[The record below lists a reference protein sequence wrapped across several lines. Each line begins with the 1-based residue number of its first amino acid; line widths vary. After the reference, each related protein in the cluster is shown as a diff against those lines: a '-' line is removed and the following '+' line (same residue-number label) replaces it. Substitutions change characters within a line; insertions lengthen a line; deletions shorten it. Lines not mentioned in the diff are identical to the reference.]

1 MRKPINDGVTPPLEM
16 KFKIQDICGFS
27 SYMHNNVLLNGAIG
41 ESAKVQTSF
50 FSKIR
55 LQPDNISIIK
65 VPKEIVIL
73 LDGFEY
79 FSPITYFVAKLCPI
93 WIHRP
98 SLCRSKGQDDRPKTL
113 TERTFI
119 EEIRFDYLQTHRLKH
134 SKGNGNTLYFNGIS
148 SGNTQ
153 DGGCLCGSLHCKY
166 HDRQ

>member
-1 MRKPINDGVTPPLEM
+1 M
-16 KFKIQDICGFS
+16 
-27 SYMHNNVLLNGAIG
+27 
-41 ESAKVQTSF
+41 
-50 FSKIR
+50 
-55 LQPDNISIIK
+55 
-65 VPKEIVIL
+65 IL

-134 SKGNGNTLYFNGIS
+134 LKGDGNTLYFNGIS
-148 SGNTQ
+148 IGSTG
-153 DGGCLCGSLHCKY
+153 LCGSLHCTTGDNNDVNQITKV
-166 HDRQ
+166 